1 MGALHQ
7 QTPKDHIMANP
18 LAFVTG
24 ASSGIGYNL
33 AKVLAERGYDLFITS
48 ESDRLDKAEAD
59 FRSLGANVF
68 ALKADA
74 RQRDEVDRVW
84 QALQATGRPID
95 VACINAG
102 IGEGGLF
109 ATESSLDQ
117 ELDIVQLNCA
127 STVHF
132 AKHIAAQMVM
142 RKGGKILFTSSIA
155 GEMAAPREAVYAASK
170 AFVLHFSKAL
180 HFELKDEGIT
190 VTALQPGPTDTDFFE
205 RAHLGNTEAG
215 TEGKKQS
222 DPYDVAVDGIDAL
235 FAGKENVYA
244 HATKLKIEGAM
255 MGLFPDSVQAAMH
268 DKMAKPKEAA

>member
-1 MGALHQ
+1 M
-7 QTPKDHIMANP
+7 
-18 LAFVTG
+18 TG

-33 AKVLAERGYDLFITS
+33 AKVLAERGYDLFLTS

-59 FRSLGANVF
+59 FRALGTKVF
-68 ALKADA
+68 AIKADA
-74 RQRDEVDRVW
+74 RERKEVDRVW
-84 QALQATGRPID
+84 DALKATGTPVD

-132 AKHIAAQMVM
+132 AKHIAAQMVA
-142 RKGGKILFTSSIA
+142 RKSGKILFTASIA
-155 GEMAAPREAVYAASK
+155 GEMTAPREAVYAASK
-170 AFVLHFSKAL
+170 AFVLHLSKAL
-180 HFELKDEGIT
+180 HFELKDEGVT
-190 VTALQPGPTDTDFFE
+190 VTALQPGPTDTDFFD

-222 DPYDVAVDGIDAL
+222 DPYDVAKDGIDAL
-235 FAGKENVYA
+235 FEGKENVYA
-244 HATKLKIEGAM
+244 HATTLKIEGAL
-255 MGLFPDSVQAAMH
+255 MGLIPDSVQAAMH
-268 DKMAKPKEAA
+268 NKQAKPKEEVNA

>member
-1 MGALHQ
+1 
-7 QTPKDHIMANP
+7 MANP

-33 AKVLAERGYDLFITS
+33 AKVLGERGHDLIITA
-48 ESDRLDKAEAD
+48 ESDRLDQAEAD
-59 FRSLGANVF
+59 FRALGVSVF
-68 ALKADA
+68 AIKADA
-74 RQRDEVDRVW
+74 RKREEVDRVW
-84 QALQATGRPID
+84 DAVKAVGRPLD

-132 AKHIAAQMVM
+132 AKHITAQMAA
-142 RKGGKILFTSSIA
+142 RKDGRILFTASIA
-155 GEMAAPREAVYAASK
+155 SEMTAPREAVYAASK
-170 AFVLHFSKAL
+170 AFVLHLSKAL
-180 HFELKDEGIT
+180 HFELKDEGVT
-190 VTALQPGPTDTDFFE
+190 VTALQPGPTDTDFFD

-222 DPYDVAVDGIDAL
+222 EPYDVAVDGIDAL
-235 FAGKENVYA
+235 FDGKENVYA
-244 HATKLKIEGAM
+244 HAATLKVEGAL
-255 MGLFPDSVQAAMH
+255 MGLIPDSIQAAMH
-268 DKMAKPKEAA
+268 NKMAKPKEDAA

>member
-1 MGALHQ
+1 
-7 QTPKDHIMANP
+7 MANP

-33 AKVLAERGYDLFITS
+33 AKVLAERGYDLIITA

-59 FRSLGANVF
+59 FRALGTNVV
-68 ALKADA
+68 AIKADA
-74 RQRDEVDRVW
+74 RKREEVDRVW
-84 QALQATGRPID
+84 KAVQATGRPLD

-132 AKHIAAQMVM
+132 AKHIAAQMVA
-142 RKGGKILFTSSIA
+142 RKSGKILFTASIA
-155 GEMAAPREAVYAASK
+155 AEMAAPREAVYAASK
-170 AFVLHFSKAL
+170 AFVLHFAKAL
-180 HFELKDEGIT
+180 HFELKDEGVT
-190 VTALQPGPTDTDFFE
+190 VTALQPGPTDTDFFN

-222 DPYDVAVDGIDAL
+222 EPYDVAEDGIDAL
-235 FAGKENVYA
+235 MDGKENVYA
-244 HATKLKIEGAM
+244 HAATLKLEGAL
-255 MGLFPDSVQAAMH
+255 MGLIPDSIQAAMH
-268 DKMAKPKEAA
+268 DKQAKPKEAP

>member
-1 MGALHQ
+1 
-7 QTPKDHIMANP
+7 MANP

-33 AKVLAERGYDLFITS
+33 AKVLGERGYDLIITA

-59 FRSLGANVF
+59 FRALGVQVF
-68 ALKADA
+68 AIKADA
-74 RQRDEVDRVW
+74 RKREEVDRVW
-84 QALQATGRPID
+84 ETVLASGRPLD

-109 ATESSLDQ
+109 ATETSLDQ

-132 AKHIAAQMVM
+132 AKHIAAQMVA
-142 RKGGKILFTSSIA
+142 RKAGKILFTASIA
-155 GEMAAPREAVYAASK
+155 GEMTAPREAVYAASK
-170 AFVLHFSKAL
+170 AFVLHLSKAL
-180 HFELKDEGIT
+180 HFEMKDDGVT

-205 RAHLGNTEAG
+205 RAHLGDTDAG

-222 DPYDVAVDGIDAL
+222 DPYDVAKQGIDAL
-235 FAGKENVYA
+235 LAGKENVYA
-244 HATKLKIEGAM
+244 AATLLKVEGAI
-255 MGLFPDSVQAAMH
+255 MGLIPDSIQAAMH
-268 DKMAKPKEAA
+268 EKMAKPLSEK

>member
-1 MGALHQ
+1 
-7 QTPKDHIMANP
+7 MANP

-59 FRSLGANVF
+59 FRALGANVF

-74 RQRDEVDRVW
+74 RERTEVDRVW
-84 QALQATGRPID
+84 QALEATGRPID

-132 AKHIAAQMVM
+132 AKHIAGQMVA
-142 RKGGKILFTSSIA
+142 RKEGKILFTASIA
-155 GEMAAPREAVYAASK
+155 GEMTAPREAVYAASK
-170 AFVLHFSKAL
+170 AFVLHLSKAL
-180 HFELKDEGIT
+180 HFELKDQGVT

-222 DPYDVAVDGIDAL
+222 EPYDVAVDGIDAL

-244 HATKLKIEGAM
+244 HATTLKIEGAL
-255 MGLFPDSVQAAMH
+255 MGLIPDSVQAAMH
-268 DKMAKPKEAA
+268 NKMARPKEEVSA

>member
-1 MGALHQ
+1 
-7 QTPKDHIMANP
+7 MANP

-33 AKVLAERGYDLFITS
+33 AKVLAERGYDLFITA

-59 FRSLGANVF
+59 FRALGTNVF
-68 ALKADA
+68 AIKADA
-74 RQRDEVDRVW
+74 RKREEVDRVW
-84 QALQATGRPID
+84 AAIQATGRPVD

-132 AKHIAAQMVM
+132 AKHIARQMVE
-142 RKGGKILFTSSIA
+142 RKDGKILFTASVAS
-155 GEMAAPREAVYAASK
+155 EMTAPREAVYAASK
-170 AFVLHFSKAL
+170 AFVLGLSKAL
-180 HFELKDEGIT
+180 HFELKDEGVT
-190 VTALQPGPTDTDFFE
+190 VTALQPGPTDTDFFN
-205 RAHLGNTEAG
+205 RAHLGNTQAG

-222 DPYDVAVDGIDAL
+222 EPYDVAVDGIDAL

-244 HATKLKIEGAM
+244 HAATLKLEGTL
-255 MGLFPDSVQAAMH
+255 MGLIPDSLQAAMH
-268 DKMAKPKEAA
+268 NKQAKPLENEQS

>member
-1 MGALHQ
+1 
-7 QTPKDHIMANP
+7 MANP

-24 ASSGIGYNL
+24 ASSGIGYHL
-33 AKVLAERGYDLFITS
+33 AKVLGERGHDLIITA

-59 FRSLGANVF
+59 FRALGVEVLAI
-68 ALKADA
+68 KADA
-74 RQRDEVDRVW
+74 RRREEVDRVW
-84 QALQATGRPID
+84 DGIKAVGRPLD

-132 AKHIAAQMVM
+132 AKHIAAQMVV
-142 RKGGKILFTSSIA
+142 RGEGKILFTASIA
-155 GEMAAPREAVYAASK
+155 GEMTAPREAVYAASK
-170 AFVLHFSKAL
+170 AFVLHLSKAL
-180 HFELKDEGIT
+180 HFELKDQGVT

-205 RAHLGNTEAG
+205 RAHLGDTQAG

-222 DPYDVAVDGIDAL
+222 EPYDVAVQGLDAL
-235 FAGKENVYA
+235 FNGKENVYA
-244 HATKLKIEGAM
+244 AAAMLKMEGAM
-255 MGLFPDSVQAAMH
+255 MGLIPDSVQAAMH
-268 DKMAKPKEAA
+268 NKMAKPLENK